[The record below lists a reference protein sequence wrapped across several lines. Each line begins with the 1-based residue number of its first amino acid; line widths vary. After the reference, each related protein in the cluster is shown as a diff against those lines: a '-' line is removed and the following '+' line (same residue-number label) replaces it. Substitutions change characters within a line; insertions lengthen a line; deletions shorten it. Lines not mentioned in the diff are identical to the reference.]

1 MVISHFMEFIM
12 PIYNNPN
19 CTPSAQNYFP
29 YFPDHNTVGGGLQNL
44 SRFYSQ
50 GLTTKIIYIIGPSF
64 WTIIPAPHHSFSRRS
79 WHEQTFP
86 MDPVKEVIDTP
97 KGPLHH
103 LQDRLVYHFLW
114 QGSRR
119 HMSGRKT
126 CGLQYVTVV
135 FPKKIV
141 FMDFLG

>member
-29 YFPDHNTVGGGLQNL
+29 YFPDHNTVGGV
-44 SRFYSQ
+44 
-50 GLTTKIIYIIGPSF
+50 TKLISILFPGVDHKNYIYHGPSF

-103 LQDRLVYHFLW
+103 LQDRLVCHFLW

-119 HMSGRKT
+119 HISGRKT